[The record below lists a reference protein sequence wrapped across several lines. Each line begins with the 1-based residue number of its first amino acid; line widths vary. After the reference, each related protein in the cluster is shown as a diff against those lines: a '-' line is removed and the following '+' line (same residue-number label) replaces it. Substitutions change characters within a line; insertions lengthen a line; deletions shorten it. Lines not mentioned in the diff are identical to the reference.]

1 VINMGKWK
9 VTVDRDACIGDAIC
23 ASLCPDVFELDGE
36 GKSKVLKEIIEDDL
50 YDCVKEAVDSC
61 PVSCIS
67 MEQVE

>member
-1 VINMGKWK
+1 MGKWK
-9 VTVDRDACIGDAIC
+9 VAVDRDACIGDGIC
-23 ASLCPDVFELDGE
+23 ASLCPDVFELDDD
-36 GKSKVLKEIIEDDL
+36 GKSKVIKEVIEDDL

>member
-1 VINMGKWK
+1 MGKWK
-9 VTVDRDACIGDAIC
+9 VAVDRDACIGDAIC
-23 ASLCPDVFELDGE
+23 ASLCPDVFELDDE
-36 GKSKVLKEIIEDDL
+36 GKSKVIKEIIEDDL